1 MKYVIFGKH
10 ATRLLKLAQECTDP
24 RLRDRLITMAHEW
37 IEDAIER
44 RFQAVARSF
53 VRSHA
58 MNHAAGFEH

>member
-44 RFQAVARSF
+44 RFQAEQSTGR
-53 VRSHA
+53 RH
-58 MNHAAGFEH
+58 